1 LVVVFV
7 VALVLSPVVRGRDS
21 FPLSTYP
28 MYAETRGRTVTV
40 STAVRR
46 DGRGTVHRLSL
57 GAIAGTDDPLLAESA
72 IANAIAHGQADE
84 LCAEIA
90 GRLSPDVRGDAVE
103 IVEERH
109 DAVAAAA
116 GEESVLHRRLVA
128 RCSVRG

>member
-7 VALVLSPVVRGRDS
+7 VALVLSPAVRDHDS

-46 DGRGTVHRLSL
+46 DGLGRVHRLSL

-72 IANAIAHGQADE
+72 VANAIANGRADE
-84 LCAEIA
+84 MCAEIA
-90 GRLSPDVRGDAVE
+90 ARLAPGRHGDAIEV
-103 IVEERH
+103 VEERH

-116 GEESVLHRRLVA
+116 GEGSMLHRRVVT
-128 RCSVRG
+128 RCSVQG